1 MPVVDAIRRL
11 VTSTGAQAKEVITAV
26 PGPTVIV
33 KKVILQTQPG
43 ANVDAAVLA
52 EASHLIPDS
61 LDNVN
66 LDYQVIDWIEAG
78 NKMEVLVV
86 AVKKDI
92 INSYTETIRGAGLD
106 PVVVDVDYFA
116 LENMFELN
124 YDPPAEGRPVALV
137 NIGARY
143 SSINILKDGRSTF
156 TGDVPV
162 GGAEFTDAL
171 VRQLGV
177 SPEEAEQLKLGKPAG
192 RMRSGHGRADHRLG
206 DRVHRRGDPARAQL
220 LLDGRHRRA
229 ARRGPPVGWDRPH
242 AGTHQHA
249 QAAARLSGRDRG
261 ALPQGRRRRPGRPLA
276 DRRVRPVAGGGDR
289 TGDAPSGGQ
298 MIRINLLPV
307 EEAQAAAGRR
317 NELFRTAFVALSFAL
332 IMTVAHVA
340 QWVSLTRA
348 SGEVERLTKE
358 LLSIQGSYASVQ
370 KVEAQKRELRE
381 KLKVISELEAKRI
394 GPVRVL
400 EDLSAATPDKL
411 WITEFA
417 ETGGQVKISG
427 LGVDEQTVADFM
439 RRLGT
444 SPFFQGVDLEET
456 SLVDQDGIKHKKF
469 VLKGAVNYLGAG
481 TAAASAKNPGAGQE
495 AKP

>member
-1 MPVVDAIRRL
+1 
-11 VTSTGAQAKEVITAV
+11 
-26 PGPTVIV
+26 
-33 KKVILQTQPG
+33 
-43 ANVDAAVLA
+43 
-52 EASHLIPDS
+52 
-61 LDNVN
+61 
-66 LDYQVIDWIEAG
+66 
-78 NKMEVLVV
+78 
-86 AVKKDI
+86 
-92 INSYTETIRGAGLD
+92 
-106 PVVVDVDYFA
+106 
-116 LENMFELN
+116 
-124 YDPPAEGRPVALV
+124 
-137 NIGARY
+137 
-143 SSINILKDGRSTF
+143 
-156 TGDVPV
+156 
-162 GGAEFTDAL
+162 
-171 VRQLGV
+171 
-177 SPEEAEQLKLGKPAG
+177 
-192 RMRSGHGRADHRLG
+192 
-206 DRVHRRGDPARAQL
+206 
-220 LLDGRHRRA
+220 
-229 ARRGPPVGWDRPH
+229 
-242 AGTHQHA
+242 
-249 QAAARLSGRDRG
+249 
-261 ALPQGRRRRPGRPLA
+261 
-276 DRRVRPVAGGGDR
+276 
-289 TGDAPSGGQ
+289 

-348 SGEVERLTKE
+348 NGEVERLTKE

-400 EDLSAATPDKL
+400 EDLSMATPDKL

-417 ETGGQVKISG
+417 ETGGNVKISG

-481 TAAASAKNPGAGQE
+481 TTAASAKNPGAGQE